1 MWNNFISKGYATLFF
16 SKLATKKTSQTQP
29 SQGREPTNTETPLSD
44 VSIGVRDFKEPK
56 RLMDVSSHN
65 VKV

>member
-1 MWNNFISKGYATLFF
+1 MLLCF
-16 SKLATKKTSQTQP
+16 LASLQPKKHHKYDPHKEGNPQSTK
-29 SQGREPTNTETPLSD
+29 TPLSD

-65 VKV
+65 VKF

>member
-1 MWNNFISKGYATLFF
+1 MLF
-16 SKLATKKTSQTQP
+16 SKIPTKQTSQIRP
-29 SQGREPTNTETPLSD
+29 SQGREPTKKETPLSD
-44 VSIGVRDFKEPK
+44 ISIGERDFKEPK

>member
-1 MWNNFISKGYATLFF
+1 MPLCFLVSLQLKKHHKYDPHKEGNPQS
-16 SKLATKKTSQTQP
+16 TK
-29 SQGREPTNTETPLSD
+29 TPLSD

-65 VKV
+65 VKF

>member
-1 MWNNFISKGYATLFF
+1 MFF
-16 SKLATKKTSQTQP
+16 SKLATKKNHKYDPHKEGNPKSTK
-29 SQGREPTNTETPLSD
+29 TPLSD
-44 VSIGVRDFKEPK
+44 VSIAVRDFKEPK